1 MMNRTQERAL
11 RNVCRQGGTL
21 TLPTTDG
28 PLTIEVTLRQRANH
42 PDRADAM
49 LSTSPTTFLKL
60 NDWSPRELYA
70 DLAERI
76 EDQYQV
82 LSDADDAPEARS

>member
-11 RNVCRQGGTL
+11 RKACRQGGTL
-21 TLPTTDG
+21 ILPTTDG
-28 PLTIEVTLRQRANH
+28 PLTIEVTLRQRTNR
-42 PDRADAM
+42 PDRADAKI
-49 LSTSPTTFLKL
+49 SESPASFLKL

>member
-1 MMNRTQERAL
+1 MMNRNQDRAL
-11 RNVCRQGGTL
+11 RKICRQGGKL

-28 PLTIEVTLRQRANH
+28 PLTIEVTLRQRTNH
-42 PDRADAM
+42 PDRADAKI
-49 LSTSPTTFLKL
+49 SESPTSFLKL

-82 LSDADDAPEARS
+82 LSEADDAPEVQS